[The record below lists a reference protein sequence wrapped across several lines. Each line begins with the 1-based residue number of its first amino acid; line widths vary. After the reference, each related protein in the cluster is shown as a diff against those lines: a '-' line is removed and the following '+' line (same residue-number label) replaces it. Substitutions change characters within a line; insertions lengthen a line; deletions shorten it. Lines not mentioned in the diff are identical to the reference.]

1 VKITDIR
8 IQLIKSPRNKLVAFA
23 EITIDEALVIKDFQ
37 IFASDRGAFVGM
49 PSRKM
54 PDGSWRETVFPID
67 TDLARSISDAILRAF
82 QDEVNRP
89 ENNFNR
95 PGPT

>member
-1 VKITDIR
+1 MKVTDIR
-8 IQLIKSPRNKLVAFA
+8 IQLIQSPRNKLLAFA

-37 IFASDRGAFVGM
+37 IFASDRGVFVGM

-67 TDLARSISDAILRAF
+67 TDLARSISSAILRAYD
-82 QDEVNRP
+82 DEINRP
-89 ENNFNR
+89 ENSLNR
-95 PGPT
+95 P

>member
-1 VKITDIR
+1 MKVTDIR
-8 IQLIKSPRNKLVAFA
+8 IQLIQSPRNKLLAFA

-37 IFASDRGAFVGM
+37 IFASDHGVFVGM

-67 TDLARSISDAILRAF
+67 TDLARSISSAILRAYD
-82 QDEVNRP
+82 DEINRP
-89 ENNFNR
+89 ENSLNR
-95 PGPT
+95 P